1 MKELLKKIFL
11 SKKISSSKDLKFQE
25 LKDKSEVN
33 KIFDAINGYNNISE
47 VRYVGGCVRKILN
60 KENTDDID
68 LATNLTPDQ
77 VKACLDN
84 SKIKYFETG
93 LEHGTITAKID
104 NQNFEITT
112 LRKDVKT
119 DGRHAIVEY
128 TTSWEEDA
136 LRRDFTINSIY
147 SDIDGNLYDPNN
159 GHKDLI
165 NGIIKFIGEPET
177 RIKEDYL
184 RIIRYLRFYSGYSNV
199 DHELNIIKIIK
210 QNIEGLGKV
219 SKERQFNELQKI
231 IKLDNFLRIFSNK
244 SSCELFSLIF
254 PQLKNLKKFTK
265 LSKSSEKILR
275 NKSSYFIISLLVI
288 DETDNSDYFMY
299 KYNLP
304 NELKDKINFLK
315 YYSINKNTN
324 EILNKKELQKIFYY
338 KEKSDLIDLIDFNLL
353 YYKQSKKLSELKTY
367 FEKLDKPTFPIKAQ
381 SLIDDYGYKEGRE
394 LGQKLKNLEIKWI
407 ENNFTLSKK
416 DMEKILTI

>member
-33 KIFDAINGYNNISE
+33 KIFDAINGYSNISE

-165 NGIIKFIGEPET
+165 NGIIKFIGEPEI

-231 IKLDNFLRIFSNK
+231 IKLNNFLKIFSNK

-353 YYKQSKKLSELKTY
+353 YYKQSKKLFELKTY

>member
-33 KIFDAINGYNNISE
+33 KIFDAINSYNNISE

-315 YYSINKNTN
+315 YYSINKNIN

>member
-93 LEHGTITAKID
+93 LKHGTITAKID

-128 TTSWEEDA
+128 TTNWKEDA
-136 LRRDFTINSIY
+136 SRRDFTINSIY

-177 RIKEDYL
+177 RIREDYL

-231 IKLDNFLRIFSNK
+231 IKLDNFLGIFSNK
-244 SSCELFSLIF
+244 PSCELFSLIF

>member
-33 KIFDAINGYNNISE
+33 KIFDAINSYNNISE

-77 VKACLDN
+77 VKVCLDN

-128 TTSWEEDA
+128 TTNWEEDA

>member
-33 KIFDAINGYNNISE
+33 KIFDAINSYNNISE

-60 KENTDDID
+60 KENIDDID

-77 VKACLDN
+77 VKVCLDN

-288 DETDNSDYFMY
+288 DETDNSDYFIY

-315 YYSINKNTN
+315 YYSIKKNTN

>member
-33 KIFDAINGYNNISE
+33 KIFDAINSYNNISE